1 MLGNDDGR
9 VSLDS
14 YNDEVLLRVLG
25 GRVINLRSP
34 DFMVV

>member
-14 YNDEVLLRVLG
+14 YNGEVLLRVLG
-25 GRVINLRSP
+25 GREINL
-34 DFMVV
+34 